1 MSPGGASMTA
11 EAKRDKVRRYRE
23 SMRRQGL
30 RPLQIWVPDR
40 NAPGFAEE
48 LQRQVRAIVESEQ
61 EKDDMAF
68 VEAISAEWP

>member
-1 MSPGGASMTA
+1 MTA

-30 RPLQIWVPDR
+30 RPLQIWVSDR
-40 NAPGFAEE
+40 RAPGFDEA

-61 EKDDMAF
+61 EKDDIAF

>member
-1 MSPGGASMTA
+1 MTA